1 MPDLLVRR
9 GTQRAT
15 TIHLGR
21 SALLGRTRRADVWL
35 PDRGVSARHALVR
48 TTDAG
53 TFVMDLGSQNGTFVN
68 QRRVDTPVKLVDGD
82 VLRLGDAIVE
92 FRVGEPPPPPSDT
105 VMVRLAD
112 VRPDQTH
119 VMLALPTGIQKAPP
133 RLERRREDVAAKAA
147 ARYAVLQD
155 ELGRL
160 LMKSLSPAA
169 LLPQV
174 ADRLLAALPQAQRVF
189 VLRGDGREGQMQV
202 EVARVRSGDQD
213 LTVSRTLISRVI
225 EKREA
230 VLYSD
235 VHAEGSIRDADS
247 MQMSAVRAVM
257 CAPMAFDDQLFGVI
271 QVDTTASIAA
281 FTDSDMHMLV
291 AVATQVAATLAYA
304 GLHERRLKQE
314 LLDHDLAL
322 ARRIQRQFLPEQPP
336 EIDGFG
342 FAVHFQPAMAVGGD
356 FFDFL
361 PLDRGR
367 LAMVV
372 GDVSGKGVAA
382 AIYGASVLAELRA
395 LLQQYADPVRVL
407 QDLNVR
413 LSQRDREGM
422 FVTLSLATVAI
433 DSGELSLATAGHP
446 LPYVRSGD
454 KAVAVLGET
463 GPPPLGID
471 DEARFTAHRYALDDG
486 DTVLAYTDGIPEA
499 VDEHGELFGQERLS
513 TAMGDCDGSA
523 AGACETVLDA
533 TLKFLDGQPFGDDV
547 TITALAKRV

>member
-9 GTQRAT
+9 GTQGT
-15 TIHLGR
+15 TAHPLGR

-68 QRRVDTPVKLVDGD
+68 QRRVETPVKLVDGD

-92 FRVGEPPPPPSDT
+92 FRLGAPEPPAPET
-105 VMVRLAD
+105 QMVQIAD

-119 VMLALPTGIQKAPP
+119 VMLTVPTGFHAAPP
-133 RLERRREDVAAKAA
+133 RVERRRDDVAAKAA
-147 ARYAVLQD
+147 ARYATMQV

-160 LMKSLSPAA
+160 LMKSLSASE

-174 ADRLLAALPQAQRVF
+174 ADHLLTALPQAQRVF
-189 VLRGDGREGQMQV
+189 ILRGDGRQGQLQL
-202 EVARVRSGDQD
+202 EVARVRSGEQN
-213 LTVSRTLISRVI
+213 LTVSRTLIARVV
-225 EKREA
+225 EQREA
-230 VLYSD
+230 LLYSD
-235 VHAEGSIRDADS
+235 VQAEGSIRDAVS
-247 MQMSAVRAVM
+247 MQVSAVRAVM
-257 CAPMAFDDQLFGVI
+257 CAPLAFDDQLYGVL
-271 QVDTTASIAA
+271 QVDTKASIAA
-281 FTDSDMHMLV
+281 FTDADMHMLV
-291 AVATQVAATLAYA
+291 AVATQVASALAYA
-304 GLHERRLKQE
+304 GLHEKRLKQE
-314 LLDHDLAL
+314 LLEHDLTL
-322 ARRIQRQFLPEQPP
+322 ARRIQRQFLPDEPP
-336 EIDGFG
+336 QVDGFE
-342 FAVHFQPAMAVGGD
+342 FAVHFQPALAVGGD

-367 LAMVV
+367 LAMIV

-395 LLQQYADPVRVL
+395 LLQQFADPVRVL

-422 FVTLSLATVAI
+422 FVTLALATISI
-433 DSGELSLATAGHP
+433 DTGELDLSTAGHP
-446 LPYVRSGD
+446 LPAVRGAD
-454 KAVAVLGET
+454 KNVGMLGEN

-471 DEARFTAHRYALDDG
+471 DEAQFVSHRYALDDG

-499 VDEHGELFGQERLS
+499 VDAKGELFGQDRLLA
-513 TAMGDCDGSA
+513 AMQRSDGSA
-523 AGACETVLDA
+523 ASACETVLQD
-533 TLKFLDGQPFGDDV
+533 TLTFLSGHPFGDDV
-547 TITALAKRV
+547 TIAALARR